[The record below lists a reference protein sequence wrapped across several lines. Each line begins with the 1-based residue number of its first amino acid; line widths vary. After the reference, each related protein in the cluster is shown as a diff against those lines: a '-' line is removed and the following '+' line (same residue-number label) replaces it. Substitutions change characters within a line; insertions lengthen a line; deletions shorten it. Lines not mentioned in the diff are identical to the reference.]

1 MTKVSE
7 NVFLKRWTLYLQE
20 NLDRDMV
27 EDLKPT
33 YGDELAE
40 SCAKLLNVVDVCK
53 RDEVTLTPE
62 MAAGV
67 LVSVIAECA
76 AMLLFPDDDDLM
88 DLGILLARE
97 TGFSY
102 TG

>member
-7 NVFLKRWTLYLQE
+7 NVFLERWTLYLQE
-20 NLDRDMV
+20 ILDRDMV

-53 RDEVTLTPE
+53 REEVTLTPE

-67 LVSVIAECA
+67 LVSVLAECA

-88 DLGILLARE
+88 DLGILLAKE
-97 TGFSY
+97 TGVSY

>member
-7 NVFLKRWTLYLQE
+7 NVFLERWTLYLQE
-20 NLDRDMV
+20 ILDRDMV

-53 RDEVTLTPE
+53 REEVTLTPE

-67 LVSVIAECA
+67 LVSVLAECA

-88 DLGILLARE
+88 DLGILLAKE

>member
-7 NVFLKRWTLYLQE
+7 NVFLERWTLYLQE
-20 NLDRDMV
+20 IMDRDMV

-53 RDEVTLTPE
+53 REEVTLTPE

-67 LVSVIAECA
+67 LVSVLAECA

-88 DLGILLARE
+88 DLGILLAKE
-97 TGFSY
+97 AGFSY